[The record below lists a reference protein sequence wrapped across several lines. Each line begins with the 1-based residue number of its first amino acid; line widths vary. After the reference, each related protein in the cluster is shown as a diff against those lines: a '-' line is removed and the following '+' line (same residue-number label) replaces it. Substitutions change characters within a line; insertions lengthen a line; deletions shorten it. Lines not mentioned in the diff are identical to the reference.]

1 MYDTLESDSKNPLYS
16 ECEGSLT
23 LLSAVLSLVNVKARY
38 RRSDKNFTSLLKVVQ
53 GMLPEENTL
62 PKSYYEVKKILCWMG
77 MEYKKIHTCPNDC
90 ILYIHEFEEMQK
102 CSRCRVSGYKV
113 KDDDECSNDE
123 SIEKVPWRRCY
134 DIFLSFLGLS
144 ICLPMEMMQKT
155 LHGMQIEEITM
166 ECSTIWLIPPSG
178 RGLNFRLGLVTYGMN
193 PFGSLSIKHS
203 SWPILL
209 VIYNLAPWL
218 CMKQK
223 YMMLFMMISGSRQ
236 SGNDIDVYLSP
247 LIEDLRKFV
256 GQGG

>member
-102 CSRCRVSGYKV
+102 WLTLKLFQVSI
-113 KDDDECSNDE
+113 N
-123 SIEKVPWRRCY
+123 
-134 DIFLSFLGLS
+134 
-144 ICLPMEMMQKT
+144 
-155 LHGMQIEEITM
+155 
-166 ECSTIWLIPPSG
+166 
-178 RGLNFRLGLVTYGMN
+178 
-193 PFGSLSIKHS
+193 
-203 SWPILL
+203 LL
-209 VIYNLAPWL
+209 VIVSIVFER
-218 CMKQK
+218 
-223 YMMLFMMISGSRQ
+223 FMFK
-236 SGNDIDVYLSP
+236 P
-247 LIEDLRKFV
+247 
-256 GQGG
+256 